1 MQSQAHGWSLHR
13 AAGEVRTQKLNIVAQ
28 GRCEQVG
35 TSRWEPAGGTLR
47 RDLFWSALSGS
58 QGWLHPGQ
66 SSV

>member
-35 TSRWEPAGGTLR
+35 TSRWDPQEGFVLVCTL
-47 RDLFWSALSGS
+47 WLSGVAPS
-58 QGWLHPGQ
+58 WA
-66 SSV
+66 V